1 MTRAPRGLA
10 LLTGVLML
18 TGAALAQS
26 GGGVA
31 GDPISGVWTG
41 SVGPGATPAYSITM
55 KLAFD
60 GKAAVSGTAQGAEP
74 GDTAV
79 VKSGTFDPL
88 TGAFKLEL
96 AIRDGSQIAMFDGTV
111 VLDTAA
117 GRLTLSNQPGP
128 GTFLLRKG
136 SAASGSTPSAA
147 PVTPAAPA
155 TSAALASGFEELR
168 GWILKS
174 AELVPAEKYTY
185 QPVKTVRT
193 FGQLLAHI
201 VDGQSYYC
209 GRAAGQKVEWLDVTE
224 KGRTDKATLLPKL
237 KQSFDSCATA
247 YGGTLTPPLFANLSH
262 SSLHYGNV
270 ITYLRLLG
278 LTPPSS

>member
-1 MTRAPRGLA
+1 MTRATRGLA
-10 LLTGVLML
+10 ILTAVLAL
-18 TGAALAQS
+18 SLAALAQS
-26 GGGVA
+26 GGGQSA
-31 GDPISGVWTG
+31 AADPISGVWTG
-41 SVGPGATPAYSITM
+41 SVGPGATPGYSITM
-55 KLAFD
+55 KLAYD
-60 GKAAVSGTAQGAEP
+60 GRAAISGTAQGAEP

-79 VKSGTFDPL
+79 VKTGTFDPQ
-88 TGAFKLEL
+88 TGALKLEL
-96 AIRDGSQIAMFDGTV
+96 AIRDGSQTATFEGTV

-117 GRLTLSNQPGP
+117 GKLTLSNQPGP
-128 GTFLLRKG
+128 GTFLLKRG
-136 SAASGSTPSAA
+136 TGASA
-147 PVTPAAPA
+147 PAATPA
-155 TSAALASGFEELR
+155 TSAALKSGFDELS

-174 AELVPAEKYTY
+174 AEMVPAEKYTY

-193 FGQLLAHI
+193 FGQLIAHI

-209 GRAAGQKVEWLDVTE
+209 AGASGRKVEWTDTTE

-237 KQSFDSCATA
+237 KQSMDACAAA

-270 ITYLRLLG
+270 VTYLRMLG